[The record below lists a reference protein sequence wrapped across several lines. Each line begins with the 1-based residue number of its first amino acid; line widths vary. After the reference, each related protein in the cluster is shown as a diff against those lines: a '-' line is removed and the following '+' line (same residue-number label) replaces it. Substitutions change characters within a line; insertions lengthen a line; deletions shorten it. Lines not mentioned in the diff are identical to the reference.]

1 MRLTFSA
8 AFGLT
13 SLLKA
18 LLAQKTKPTFNPQ
31 NVGIILNIVF
41 YLEANQKVLVH
52 FSKDLYKLIK
62 KFRGYN

>member
-1 MRLTFSA
+1 M
-8 AFGLT
+8 
-13 SLLKA
+13 LKE

>member
-1 MRLTFSA
+1 M
-8 AFGLT
+8 
-13 SLLKA
+13 LKA